1 MVYSQDVQETYPMLE
16 LTPVRKN
23 KVNLA
28 DYNCQQDIENRML
41 LADSSPFDLEVFE
54 EILFSPL
61 KISIKK
67 LARNMGCREDA
78 LTVLLEK
85 LSRTG
90 LLVIQGDA
98 ILIDKE
104 MRKYFEFQIAR
115 FDPAFKP
122 DMEFLQGLLRKV
134 PIHFLPIWYSI
145 PRTSNNIFE
154 SIVEKYLL
162 TPQIFQRY
170 LSDLHFADPV
180 INSIVSDLFSAP
192 DFKLYSSDVI
202 GKYNLAR
209 RDFEEILLLLEFNFI
224 GCLSYQKEGDHWIE
238 VISPF
243 HEWHQYL
250 RFLKTTESPILKSAS
265 VQRVRKSD
273 FAFIEDMSALL
284 ALSLKKPI
292 PIESW
297 DEESPLPL
305 KTVSDLALH
314 CSLPIDSRQRLQN
327 AQAYLT
333 QVLRKLI
340 LVQLA
345 RSADR
350 KIYPLDSARDWLDKP
365 LENRALHLYR
375 HVMNRILTISL
386 PSQITTERN
395 IREAEKSIR
404 RLLHGGWVLFDDFL
418 KGVYVSLSEES
429 VVMLKRMGKQYKYA
443 LPAYGE
449 NEKKLLKATIFE
461 LLFETGVVATG
472 VSQGQDCFSVTP
484 FGRFCFED

>member
-1 MVYSQDVQETYPMLE
+1 MLE

-61 KISIKK
+61 KISVKK
-67 LARNMGCREDA
+67 LARNMGCGEEA
-78 LTVLLEK
+78 LAPLLEK

-90 LLVIQGDA
+90 LLTIQEDT
-98 ILIDKE
+98 ISIDKE

-170 LSDLHFADPV
+170 LSDLHFVDPV
-180 INSIVSDLFSAP
+180 VGDIVSDLFSAP

-224 GCLSYQKEGDHWIE
+224 GCLFYQKEGDHWLE
-238 VISPF
+238 VITPF
-243 HEWHQYL
+243 YEWHQYL
-250 RFLKTTESPILKSAS
+250 RFLKATEAPILKSAS
-265 VQRVRKSD
+265 VQRSRKSD

-292 PIESW
+292 SIESW
-297 DEESPLPL
+297 DGENLLPL
-305 KTVSDLALH
+305 KVVSDLASH
-314 CSLPIDSRQRLQN
+314 CSLPIDSKQQLQS
-327 AQAYLT
+327 AAEHLT

-340 LVQLA
+340 LVQLVQFT
-345 RSADR
+345 DY
-350 KIYPLDSARDWLDKP
+350 KIHPLDSARDWLDKS
-365 LENRALHLYR
+365 LETKALYLYR
-375 HVMNRILTISL
+375 HALNRILTCSL
-386 PSQITTERN
+386 PSSMVTERN

-404 RLLHGGWVLFDDFL
+404 RVLHGGWVLFDDFL
-418 KGVYVSLSEES
+418 KGVHVSLSEES
-429 VVMLKRMGKQYKYA
+429 AVMFKRMGKQYKYA
-443 LPAYGE
+443 LPIYGE
-449 NEKKLLKATIFE
+449 NEKKLLRATIFE
-461 LLFETGVVATG
+461 WLLETGMVATG